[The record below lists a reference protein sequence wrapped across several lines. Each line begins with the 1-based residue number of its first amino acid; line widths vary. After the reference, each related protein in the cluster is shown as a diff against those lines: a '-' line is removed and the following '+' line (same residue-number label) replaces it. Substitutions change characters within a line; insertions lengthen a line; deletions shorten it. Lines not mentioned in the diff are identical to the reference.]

1 MTDQPKKENR
11 KPWDHTIRIGINHV
25 LNVEGQPVYG
35 SEVQGMVATCTCG
48 EFAFPFAEGTDPEMV
63 IRSTAPHMESHPLPP
78 VSTAALGDDSVV
90 LVMAIPGSGDSPVH
104 MSITVSMEVYEDG
117 ARLAR
122 HLGSIGS
129 PQHFQIFEQRQ
140 ELTDR
145 MRGAGFHAISLPSGI
160 GGIEKILD
168 MLRNTGHEI
177 QKVEYMEPDGTVHPL
192 LKPPGDHSPTSATD
206 IQRSEDGDLGFG
218 ITGFPVRQPGEGYFP
233 TIGKKPANWP
243 GFQFGGSIIPESWGP
258 PDPAEGEWK
267 GAPGSAAFNP
277 GASIPA
283 FPFQSVVG
291 APRIGEEERE
301 DQDSEHSDWDDDN
314 LNRKDPES

>member
-1 MTDQPKKENR
+1 
-11 KPWDHTIRIGINHV
+11 
-25 LNVEGQPVYG
+25 
-35 SEVQGMVATCTCG
+35 
-48 EFAFPFAEGTDPEMV
+48 MV

-129 PQHFQIFEQRQ
+129 PQHFQIFEQR
-140 ELTDR
+140 
-145 MRGAGFHAISLPSGI
+145 
-160 GGIEKILD
+160 LD

-192 LKPPGDHSPTSATD
+192 LKPPGDHSPTIATD

-267 GAPGSAAFNP
+267 GVPGSAVFNP